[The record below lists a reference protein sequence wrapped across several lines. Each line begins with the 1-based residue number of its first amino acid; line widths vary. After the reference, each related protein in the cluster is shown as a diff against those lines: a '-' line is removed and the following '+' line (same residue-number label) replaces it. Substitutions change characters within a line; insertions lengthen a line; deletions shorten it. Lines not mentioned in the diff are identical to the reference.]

1 MPLGKKLGVLTLAVR
16 KVAVIDPDDLIRT
29 IPNDSEATL
38 TRARAEVEQHFERFP
53 AINYMKI
60 FLHVTK
66 GQGNVRGERFFCLDP
81 DTDRMLPGHSSKL
94 VETHTREEYL
104 AKKRQTDPQES
115 GAEPR
120 DRPRRKPRRD
130 TGRSGGRR

>member
-1 MPLGKKLGVLTLAVR
+1 MPSAGKRLGKLTLTVR
-16 KVAVIDPDDLIRT
+16 KLAEVDPDDLIRT

-38 TRARAEVEQHFERFP
+38 VRARAEVAQHFERFP

-104 AKKRQTDPQES
+104 AKKHES
-115 GAEPR
+115 PAPVTGRNTETNTGR
-120 DRPRRKPRRD
+120 NTGRTRRRK
-130 TGRSGGRR
+130 